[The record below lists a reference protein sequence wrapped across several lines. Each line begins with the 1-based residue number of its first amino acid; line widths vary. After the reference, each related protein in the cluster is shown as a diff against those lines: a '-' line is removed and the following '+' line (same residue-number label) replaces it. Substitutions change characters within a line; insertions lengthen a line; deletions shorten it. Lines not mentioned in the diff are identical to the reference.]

1 MLLLQQVVVGIQ
13 LLWIGNLTV
22 VSMELAISCGK
33 FKYIISIS
41 FNFSFHQH
49 VLVDEMIWIIIIQKY
64 LEVKEEMVQLRLQVL
79 QCLGQS

>member
-1 MLLLQQVVVGIQ
+1 MWEVQVD
-13 LLWIGNLTV
+13 
-22 VSMELAISCGK
+22 
-33 FKYIISIS
+33 Y

-79 QCLGQS
+79 QCLGQP